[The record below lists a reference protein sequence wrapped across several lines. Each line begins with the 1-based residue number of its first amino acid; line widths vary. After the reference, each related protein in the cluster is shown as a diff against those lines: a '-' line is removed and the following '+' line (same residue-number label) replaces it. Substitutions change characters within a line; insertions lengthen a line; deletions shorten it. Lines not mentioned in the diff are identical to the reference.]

1 MTLTLRS
8 KVLVYEQVAK
18 NFHFG
23 DAVHH
28 GRFAPRSAC
37 GASSSVIA
45 SGISRAVLVSLPSY
59 KLWLL
64 TTRTTPGSIST
75 TPYQDGQKARVER
88 FHDQIRGFEQVGSKF
103 ICCVPGLCSALICSA
118 LICSGLICS
127 NFGPSPF
134 LTPASN

>member
-1 MTLTLRS
+1 VTLTLRS

-45 SGISRAVLVSLPSY
+45 SGISRAVLVSLVQIMASDDAHDARIDLHYP
-59 KLWLL
+59 L
-64 TTRTTPGSIST
+64 PGW
-75 TPYQDGQKARVER
+75 PE
-88 FHDQIRGFEQVGSKF
+88 
-103 ICCVPGLCSALICSA
+103 SAC
-118 LICSGLICS
+118 
-127 NFGPSPF
+127 
-134 LTPASN
+134 